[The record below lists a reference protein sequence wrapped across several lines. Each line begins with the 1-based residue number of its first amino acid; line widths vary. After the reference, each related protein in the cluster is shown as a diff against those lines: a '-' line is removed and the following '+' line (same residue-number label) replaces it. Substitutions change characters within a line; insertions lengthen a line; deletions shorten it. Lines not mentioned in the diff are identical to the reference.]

1 MWTFA
6 KQKRYDG
13 FNNFMKIYLIRHGE
27 SLANLGLV
35 SADFSMDNQNSLSQ
49 KGENQIRAII
59 PAFQNCNIVRI
70 FSSPMKRAIDSAKIL
85 QSGLVNKPKIIIDNH
100 LKEIDYGIF
109 TDDRNNPEMQNIAKK
124 QIAGDQEIRFG
135 GGENMCEI
143 LGRFL
148 DFLVDTYKKN
158 QNGEIVIFSHGRLI
172 SIVSKKIEELCQNNI
187 KKSKIDN
194 ASIIE
199 VELNNNEINILK
211 TYLNTLKSQ
220 F

>member
-1 MWTFA
+1 
-6 KQKRYDG
+6 
-13 FNNFMKIYLIRHGE
+13 MKIYLIRHGE

-35 SADFSMDNQNSLSQ
+35 SADFSMDNQNTLSK
-49 KGENQIRAII
+49 KGEDQIRAII

-70 FSSPMKRAIDSAKIL
+70 FSSPMKRAVKSAEIL

-100 LKEIDYGIF
+100 LKEIDYGIYI
-109 TDDRNNPEMQNIAKK
+109 DDRDNPEMQNIAKQ

-135 GGENMCEI
+135 GGENIREI
-143 LGRFL
+143 LERFL
-148 DFLVDTYKKN
+148 DFLVDAYKEN
-158 QNGEIVIFSHGRLI
+158 QNREIIVFSHGRLL
-172 SIVSKKIEELCQNNI
+172 SIVSKKIEELCQKKI
-187 KKSKIDN
+187 KKSKIVN

-220 F
+220 FSYSNPSSATL

>member
-1 MWTFA
+1 
-6 KQKRYDG
+6 
-13 FNNFMKIYLIRHGE
+13 MKIYLIRHGE

-49 KGENQIRAII
+49 KGENQIQAII
-59 PAFQNCNIVRI
+59 LAFQNCNIVQI
-70 FSSPMKRAIDSAKIL
+70 FSSPMKRAVESAEIL
-85 QSGLVNKPKIIIDNH
+85 QSGLVGKPKIILDNR

-109 TDDRNNPEMQNIAKK
+109 TDDRDNPEMQNIAKK
-124 QIAGDQEIRFG
+124 QITGDQEIRFG
-135 GGENMCEI
+135 GGENIREI
-143 LGRFL
+143 LERFL

-158 QNGEIVIFSHGRLI
+158 QNGEIVVFSHGRLL
-172 SIVSKKIEELCQNNI
+172 SIVSKKIEELCQKKI

-199 VELNNNEINILK
+199 VELNNDEITLLK
-211 TYLNTLKSQ
+211 THLNTLKSQ

>member
-1 MWTFA
+1 
-6 KQKRYDG
+6 
-13 FNNFMKIYLIRHGE
+13 MKIYLIRHGE
-27 SLANLGLV
+27 SLAKLGLV

-49 KGENQIRAII
+49 KGENQIQAII
-59 PAFQNCNIVRI
+59 PAFQNCNIVQI
-70 FSSPMKRAIDSAKIL
+70 FSSPMKRAVKSAEIL
-85 QSGLVNKPKIIIDNH
+85 QSGLVNKPKIMIDNR

-109 TDDRNNPEMQNIAKK
+109 TDDRDNPEMQNIAKK

-135 GGENMCEI
+135 GGENIREI
-143 LGRFL
+143 LERFL
-148 DFLVDTYKKN
+148 DFLVDTYKEN
-158 QNGEIVIFSHGRLI
+158 QSSEIIVFSHGRLL
-172 SIVSKKIEELCQNNI
+172 SIVSKKIEELCQKKI

-199 VELNNNEINILK
+199 FELNSDEITLLK

>member
-1 MWTFA
+1 
-6 KQKRYDG
+6 
-13 FNNFMKIYLIRHGE
+13 MKIYLIRHGE

-85 QSGLVNKPKIIIDNH
+85 QSDLVNKPKIIIDNH

>member
-1 MWTFA
+1 
-6 KQKRYDG
+6 
-13 FNNFMKIYLIRHGE
+13 MKIYLIRHGE

-49 KGENQIRAII
+49 KGENQIQAII
-59 PAFQNCNIVRI
+59 LAFQNCNIVRI
-70 FSSPMKRAIDSAKIL
+70 FSSPMKRAIKSAKIL
-85 QSGLVNKPKIIIDNH
+85 QSGLVNKPKIMIDNR

-135 GGENMCEI
+135 GGENIREI
-143 LGRFL
+143 LERFL

-158 QNGEIVIFSHGRLI
+158 QNGEIVVFSHGRLL
-172 SIVSKKIEELCQNNI
+172 SIVSKKIEELCQKKI

-199 VELNNNEINILK
+199 VELNNDEITLLK
-211 TYLNTLKSQ
+211 THLNTLKSQ

>member
-1 MWTFA
+1 
-6 KQKRYDG
+6 
-13 FNNFMKIYLIRHGE
+13 MKIYLIRHGE

-35 SADFSMDNQNSLSQ
+35 SADFSMDNQNTLSK
-49 KGENQIRAII
+49 KGEDQIRAII

-70 FSSPMKRAIDSAKIL
+70 FSSPMKRAVKSAEIL
-85 QSGLVNKPKIIIDNH
+85 QSGLVNKPKIIIDNR
-100 LKEIDYGIF
+100 LKEIDYGIY
-109 TDDRNNPEMQNIAKK
+109 TDDRDNPEMQNIAKR

-135 GGENMCEI
+135 GGENIRKI
-143 LGRFL
+143 LERFL
-148 DFLVDTYKKN
+148 DFLVDAYKEN
-158 QNGEIVIFSHGRLI
+158 QNREIIVFSHGRLL
-172 SIVSKKIEELCQNNI
+172 SIVSKKIEELCQKKI
-187 KKSKIDN
+187 KKSKIVN

>member
-1 MWTFA
+1 
-6 KQKRYDG
+6 
-13 FNNFMKIYLIRHGE
+13 MKIYLIRHGE

-49 KGENQIRAII
+49 KGENQIQAII
-59 PAFQNCNIVRI
+59 LAFQNCNIVRI
-70 FSSPMKRAIDSAKIL
+70 FSSPMKRAIKSAKIL
-85 QSGLVNKPKIIIDNH
+85 QSGLVNKPKIMIDNR

-109 TDDRNNPEMQNIAKK
+109 TDDRDNPEMQNIAKK

-135 GGENMCEI
+135 GGENIREI
-143 LGRFL
+143 LERFL

-158 QNGEIVIFSHGRLI
+158 QNGEIVVFSHGRLL
-172 SIVSKKIEELCQNNI
+172 SIVSKKIEELCQKKI
-187 KKSKIDN
+187 KKSKIVN

-199 VELNNNEINILK
+199 VELNNDEINILK

>member
-1 MWTFA
+1 
-6 KQKRYDG
+6 
-13 FNNFMKIYLIRHGE
+13 MKIYLIRHGE

-35 SADFSMDNQNSLSQ
+35 SADFSMDNQNTLSK
-49 KGENQIRAII
+49 KGKNQIQAII

-70 FSSPMKRAIDSAKIL
+70 FSSPMKRVVKSAEIL
-85 QSGLVNKPKIIIDNH
+85 QSGLANKPKIIIDDR

-109 TDDRNNPEMQNIAKK
+109 TDDRDNPEMQNIAKK

-135 GGENMCEI
+135 DGENIREI
-143 LGRFL
+143 LERFL

-158 QNGEIVIFSHGRLI
+158 QNGEIVVFSHGRLL
-172 SIVSKKIEELCQNNI
+172 SIVSKKIGEICQKKI

-199 VELNNNEINILK
+199 VELNNDEITLLK
-211 TYLNTLKSQ
+211 THLNTLKSQ

>member
-1 MWTFA
+1 
-6 KQKRYDG
+6 
-13 FNNFMKIYLIRHGE
+13 MKIYLIRHGE

-35 SADFSMDNQNSLSQ
+35 SADFSMDNQNTLSK
-49 KGENQIRAII
+49 KGENQIQAII

-70 FSSPMKRAIDSAKIL
+70 FSSPMKRVVKSAEIL
-85 QSGLVNKPKIIIDNH
+85 QSGLANKPKIIIDDR

-109 TDDRNNPEMQNIAKK
+109 TDDRDNPEMQNIAKK

-135 GGENMCEI
+135 DGENIREI
-143 LGRFL
+143 LERFL

-158 QNGEIVIFSHGRLI
+158 QNGEIVVFSHGRLL
-172 SIVSKKIEELCQNNI
+172 SIVSKKIGEICQKKI

-199 VELNNNEINILK
+199 VELNNDEITLLK
-211 TYLNTLKSQ
+211 THLNTLKSQ

>member
-1 MWTFA
+1 
-6 KQKRYDG
+6 
-13 FNNFMKIYLIRHGE
+13 MKIYLIRHGE

-49 KGENQIRAII
+49 KGENQIQAII
-59 PAFQNCNIVRI
+59 LAFQNCNIVRI
-70 FSSPMKRAIDSAKIL
+70 FSSPMKRAIKSAKIL
-85 QSGLVNKPKIIIDNH
+85 QSGLVNKPKIMIDNR

-109 TDDRNNPEMQNIAKK
+109 TDDRDNPEMQNIAKK

-135 GGENMCEI
+135 GGENIREI
-143 LGRFL
+143 LERFL

-158 QNGEIVIFSHGRLI
+158 QNGEIVVFSHGRLL
-172 SIVSKKIEELCQNNI
+172 SIVSKKIEELCQKKI

-199 VELNNNEINILK
+199 VELNNDEITLLK
-211 TYLNTLKSQ
+211 THLNTLKNQ

>member
-1 MWTFA
+1 
-6 KQKRYDG
+6 
-13 FNNFMKIYLIRHGE
+13 MKIYLIRHGE

-49 KGENQIRAII
+49 KGENQIQAII
-59 PAFQNCNIVRI
+59 LAFQNCNIVRI
-70 FSSPMKRAIDSAKIL
+70 FSSPMKRAIKSAKIL
-85 QSGLVNKPKIIIDNH
+85 QSGLVNKPKIMIDNR

-109 TDDRNNPEMQNIAKK
+109 TDDRDNPEMQNIAKK

-135 GGENMCEI
+135 GGENIREI
-143 LGRFL
+143 LERFL

-158 QNGEIVIFSHGRLI
+158 QNGEIVVFSHGRLL
-172 SIVSKKIEELCQNNI
+172 SIVSKKIEELCQKKI

-199 VELNNNEINILK
+199 VELNNDEITLLK
-211 TYLNTLKSQ
+211 THLNTLKSQ

>member
-1 MWTFA
+1 
-6 KQKRYDG
+6 
-13 FNNFMKIYLIRHGE
+13 
-27 SLANLGLV
+27 
-35 SADFSMDNQNSLSQ
+35 
-49 KGENQIRAII
+49 
-59 PAFQNCNIVRI
+59 
-70 FSSPMKRAIDSAKIL
+70 MKRAIDSAKIL

-135 GGENMCEI
+135 GGENIREI
-143 LGRFL
+143 LERFL

-158 QNGEIVIFSHGRLI
+158 QNGEIVVFSHGRLL
-172 SIVSKKIEELCQNNI
+172 SIVSKKIEELCQKKI

-199 VELNNNEINILK
+199 VELNNDEITLLK
-211 TYLNTLKSQ
+211 THLNTLKSQ

>member
-1 MWTFA
+1 
-6 KQKRYDG
+6 
-13 FNNFMKIYLIRHGE
+13 MKIYLIRHGE

-49 KGENQIRAII
+49 KGENQIQAII

-70 FSSPMKRAIDSAKIL
+70 FSSPMKRAVKSAEIL
-85 QSGLVNKPKIIIDNH
+85 QSGLVNKPKIMIDYR

-109 TDDRNNPEMQNIAKK
+109 TDDRDNPEMQNIAKK
-124 QIAGDQEIRFG
+124 QIDGDQEIRFG
-135 GGENMCEI
+135 GGENMREI

>member
-1 MWTFA
+1 
-6 KQKRYDG
+6 
-13 FNNFMKIYLIRHGE
+13 MKIYLIRHGE

-49 KGENQIRAII
+49 KGENQIQKII
-59 PAFQNCNIVRI
+59 PVFQDHNIVRI
-70 FSSPMKRAIDSAKIL
+70 FSSPMERAIDSAKIL
-85 QSGLVNKPKIIIDNH
+85 QSGLVNKPKIIIDNR

-109 TDDRNNPEMQNIAKK
+109 TDDRDNPEMQNITKK

-135 GGENMCEI
+135 GGENIREI
-143 LGRFL
+143 LERFL
-148 DFLVDTYKKN
+148 GFLVDTYKEN
-158 QNGEIVIFSHGRLI
+158 QNDEIIVFSHGRLL
-172 SIVSKKIEELCQNNI
+172 SIISKKIEDIYQKKI
-187 KKSKIDN
+187 KKSKIEN

-199 VELNNNEINILK
+199 VELNNNEINLLK

>member
-1 MWTFA
+1 
-6 KQKRYDG
+6 
-13 FNNFMKIYLIRHGE
+13 MKIYLIRHGE

-49 KGENQIRAII
+49 KGENQIQEII
-59 PAFQNCNIVRI
+59 PAFQNCNVMRI
-70 FSSPMKRAIDSAKIL
+70 FSSPMKRAVKSAEIL
-85 QSGLVNKPKIIIDNH
+85 QSGLVNKPKIMIDDR
-100 LKEIDYGIF
+100 LKEIDYGIY
-109 TDDRNNPEMQNIAKK
+109 TDDRDNPEMQNIAKK
-124 QIAGDQEIRFG
+124 QIAGDQKIRFG
-135 GGENMCEI
+135 DGENIREI
-143 LGRFL
+143 LERFL
-148 DFLVDTYKKN
+148 DFLVDAYQTN
-158 QNGEIVIFSHGRLI
+158 QNDEIVIFSHGRLL
-172 SIVSKKIEELCQNNI
+172 SIVSKKIEELCQKNI

>member
-1 MWTFA
+1 
-6 KQKRYDG
+6 
-13 FNNFMKIYLIRHGE
+13 MKIYLIRHGE

-85 QSGLVNKPKIIIDNH
+85 QSGLINKPKIIIDNH

-135 GGENMCEI
+135 GGENIREI
-143 LGRFL
+143 LERFL
-148 DFLVDTYKKN
+148 DFLVDTYKEN
-158 QNGEIVIFSHGRLI
+158 QSSEIIVFSHGRLL
-172 SIVSKKIEELCQNNI
+172 SIVSKKIEELCQKKI

-199 VELNNNEINILK
+199 FELNSDEITLLK

>member
-49 KGENQIRAII
+49 KGEEQIQAII
-59 PAFQNCNIVRI
+59 PAFQNCNIVQI
-70 FSSPMKRAIDSAKIL
+70 FSSPMKRAVKSAEIL
-85 QSGLVNKPKIIIDNH
+85 QSSLVNKPKIMIDNR

-109 TDDRNNPEMQNIAKK
+109 TDDRDNPEMQNIAKR

-135 GGENMCEI
+135 GGENIREI
-143 LGRFL
+143 LERFL
-148 DFLVDTYKKN
+148 GFLVDTYIEN
-158 QNGEIVIFSHGRLI
+158 QNSEIIVFSHGRLL
-172 SIVSKKIEELCQNNI
+172 SIVSKKIEELCQKKI
-187 KKSKIDN
+187 KKSQIDN

-199 VELNNNEINILK
+199 VELNNTEINLLK
-211 TYLNTLKSQ
+211 TYLNTLKS
-220 F
+220 